1 MKVSNNTATGSVNG
15 STDVVYNDCFTDE
28 QRARFNVITDG
39 INGVLD
45 KFGGL
50 FSESKEIRDAAYK
63 VMFARC
69 MWQGKTDNKAAKV
82 ANAIIPLV
90 GIDELHQYIVDI
102 CKLANEVV
110 SAETIYSKY
119 LVPSVLDNY
128 SREIVKHIFANE
140 KRLTPAARDILNE
153 VINIKGYS
161 YNIYSHVKHGNL
173 EQRQMFE
180 DARKHVGSFAKYVV
194 RAFGSFVNSKLSFA

>member
-1 MKVSNNTATGSVNG
+1 MKVSNSTATGSVNG

-28 QRARFNVITDG
+28 QRARFNAITDG
-39 INGVLD
+39 INGVLN

-50 FSESKEIRDAAYK
+50 FSESKTIKDAAYG

-69 MWQGKTDNKAAKV
+69 TWQGKGDNKAAKV
-82 ANAIIPLV
+82 ANSVLPLV
-90 GIDELHQYIVDI
+90 NIGELHQYIVDI

-110 SAETIYSKY
+110 SAETIYTKY
-119 LVPSVLDNY
+119 LVPSILDNY
-128 SREIVKHIFANE
+128 SRQIVKRMIANE
-140 KRLTPAARDILNE
+140 KQLTPAARDILNE
-153 VINIKGYS
+153 VISIKGYS
-161 YNIYSHVKHGNL
+161 YSIYSQVKHGNL
-173 EQRQMFE
+173 AQRQMFE